1 MSAILSPNPQETKAT
16 PEPAKPKSDSD
27 DVLSLLEGDAPKL
40 LHPVFDAQGEV
51 IAFGFKIE
59 HLAKSTS
66 TSSTPK
72 TVRLVSLAGQTQL
85 LTSDKMQYGNN
96 HAVSHK
102 GVKVVFR
109 KPENGQLPDV
119 DEHWPREDIRD
130 FLKDPQCLDG
140 DKLYARL
147 KALWRKHVDFDDEG
161 LYPILAA
168 WGLMT
173 YVYPLFDAV
182 PFIHFQG
189 PKSSGK
195 SQAMDLLEQLVRQ
208 GYKARVTAAAV
219 GDLITFQRRTIL
231 FDQADHMGEDHIDL
245 FADSYRPGKGR
256 AIVNMEK
263 RGQVH
268 EFETFGPKAFAGLDS
283 LNEDL
288 MDRSIHVSTSS
299 SQKTLPAVRSSES
312 ESQALRAQSYRWAL
326 MEGYKV
332 VQSGPFV
339 NADWR
344 GLVGLCGRERELWQP
359 IEAMMEAL
367 NAPEEDRVAAR
378 RYYTRSV
385 VTTKAE
391 VPDDTRQLVEL
402 LVSKMGAEESFEV
415 KSSDLLAKLNA
426 VIETTSQTINFYPD
440 EDQEWTAIKLGRKLR
455 DLGLLAKEPKR
466 SNDRSARVYTID
478 SAVLRT
484 KAERFGLMTD

>member
-1 MSAILSPNPQETKAT
+1 MSADLPPNPKEVKA
-16 PEPAKPKSDSD
+16 PSEQAKSKLNSDG
-27 DVLSLLEGDAPKL
+27 VLELLDGDAPKL
-40 LHPVFDAQGEV
+40 LHSVFDARGEV
-51 IAFGFKIE
+51 VAFGFTIE

-66 TSSTPK
+66 TTSTPK

-119 DEHWPREDIRD
+119 DEHWSRKDLLD
-130 FLKDPQCLDG
+130 FLQDPQCLDG
-140 DKLYARL
+140 DELYTRL

-161 LYPILAA
+161 LYPILVA

-173 YVYPLFDAV
+173 YVYTLFDAV

-189 PKSSGK
+189 PKASGK
-195 SQAMDLLEQLVRQ
+195 SQAMDLLEQLTRQ

-256 AIVNMEK
+256 AVVNMEK
-263 RGQVH
+263 RGQVY

-402 LVSKMGAEESFEV
+402 LLLKMDGKEDFEV
-415 KSSDLLAKLNA
+415 NSSDLLAKLNT
-426 VIETTSQTINFYPD
+426 VIETTNQVINFYPD
-440 EDQEWTAIKLGRKLR
+440 EGQEWSPIKLGRRLA
-455 DLGLLAKEPKR
+455 DLGLLKAKRREG
-466 SNDRSARVYTID
+466 RSARIYTID
-478 SAVLRT
+478 CAALRT
-484 KAERFGLMTD
+484 KAERFGLKVTD